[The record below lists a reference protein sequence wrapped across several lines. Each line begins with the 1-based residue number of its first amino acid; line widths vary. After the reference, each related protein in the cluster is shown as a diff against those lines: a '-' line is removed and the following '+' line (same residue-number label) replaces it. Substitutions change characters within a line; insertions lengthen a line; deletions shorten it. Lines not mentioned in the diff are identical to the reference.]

1 MQNNQSS
8 WLSAH
13 LFYNEP
19 WEQFLLKAVEPFLQT
34 ALKTGIVET
43 YFFIRYWER
52 GPHIRLRLKG
62 ETSAIEQVLKPN
74 LLEHFESYIEEHPS
88 VRVDPEYPPA
98 YPKTLYWLPNNTVK
112 FFPYEPELNRYGG
125 NTGMDLA
132 EQQFRL
138 SSDVVFYYI
147 QLQANHSEYAEQL
160 GIAIRLHVAFAY
172 SLGMDRRTMA
182 AFFNMIFENW
192 LPRAIEVPIN
202 QENRDFI
209 LQKMNET
216 VGLFDE
222 SFAQQ
227 KETLVA
233 FHEELLKDL
242 SEGHEFEDKI
252 FSRWIAENRQLSL
265 SLTKAVEAGM
275 VQERTE
281 SYILSEELE
290 KQCTPNEILL
300 WNIWA
305 DYVHMTNNRL
315 GIFNHDEAY
324 LAYLIKQSLDTID

>member
-1 MQNNQSS
+1 MQNNPSS

-13 LFYNEP
+13 LYYNEP

-98 YPKTLYWLPNNTVK
+98 YPKALYWLPNNTVQLSS
-112 FFPYEPELNRYGG
+112 YEPELDRYGG
-125 NTGMDLA
+125 QTGVELA

-160 GIAIRLHVAFAY
+160 GIAIRLHVAFAH
-172 SLGMDRRTMA
+172 SLGMDLVTMS

-192 LPRAIEVPIN
+192 LPRAIEVPVN
-202 QENRDFI
+202 EENRDFI

-216 VGLFDE
+216 VGLFED
-222 SFAQQ
+222 SFEQQ
-227 KETLVA
+227 KETLIA
-233 FHEELLKDL
+233 FHEELLNDL
-242 SEGHEFEDKI
+242 STDFEFEDKI
-252 FSRWIAENRQLSL
+252 FNRWIDENQALSL
-265 SLTKAVEAGM
+265 NLTREVEAGSIKG
-275 VQERTE
+275 RTE
-281 SYILSEELE
+281 SYILSEALE

-324 LAYLIKQSLDTID
+324 LAYLIKQSLDGIS